1 LNPLLVQLHAD
12 PGLTTSQLHFAKRH
26 ELPPK
31 ENYKTGFRSTM
42 ASTQHPLFKSM
53 AWFRLHTKE
62 YQKPLKTLRLKDQG
76 ILDLL
81 GFATLDHAIFP
92 VFRHYGW
99 KVNLEIT
106 S

>member
-1 LNPLLVQLHAD
+1 
-12 PGLTTSQLHFAKRH
+12 
-26 ELPPK
+26 
-31 ENYKTGFRSTM
+31 M
-42 ASTQHPLFKSM
+42 AR
-53 AWFRLHTKE
+53 FRLHTKE